1 MSRPALLEGNPAH
14 QPRNSDL
21 TIGVPHVGP
30 SDRERG
36 WRGLGCPLGT
46 HGRRH
51 HLRSGSDEPDGANGT
66 RAKALYFTSG
76 ETGPAVIL
84 VHGSLPGSSGRARW
98 RCIAPFLSS
107 RTMARTHRQSHP
119 ALIATDSKSGL
130 FGTRVILAIWG
141 PSCST
146 QNRTMMVRSSREL
159 TPRFVEQRCHR
170 PVTPESGSV
179 TSLRRRGRRASRW
192 LAPSRSRGP
201 VGLSR
206 DRPRR
211 VAVEALRHLPASGV
225 DLVEDCA
232 PARCQHD

>member
-1 MSRPALLEGNPAH
+1 MSMWPDRRWQRRRQGGLVRPTPRYPTCPPRRRIRWQGLCTVSWARDLAIDGALGASRSCPRPALLEGNPAH

-119 ALIATDSKSGL
+119 ALIATESKSGL
-130 FGTRVILAIWG
+130 FGTRVILAI
-141 PSCST
+141 
-146 QNRTMMVRSSREL
+146 
-159 TPRFVEQRCHR
+159 
-170 PVTPESGSV
+170 
-179 TSLRRRGRRASRW
+179 
-192 LAPSRSRGP
+192 
-201 VGLSR
+201 
-206 DRPRR
+206 
-211 VAVEALRHLPASGV
+211 
-225 DLVEDCA
+225 
-232 PARCQHD
+232 

>member
-119 ALIATDSKSGL
+119 ALIATESKSGL
-130 FGTRVILAIWG
+130 FGTRVILAIYG

-146 QNRTMMVRSSREL
+146 QNLRCWRATGWQPSHGSR
-159 TPRFVEQRCHR
+159 C
-170 PVTPESGSV
+170 SY
-179 TSLRRRGRRASRW
+179 RRASYREP
-192 LAPSRSRGP
+192 LAWPSRLGQCP
-201 VGLSR
+201 VR
-206 DRPRR
+206 
-211 VAVEALRHLPASGV
+211 
-225 DLVEDCA
+225 
-232 PARCQHD
+232 